1 MFCVVLFSARVFLS
15 QPPALSIPGA
25 AGLAQTVGQEGRGS
39 TGRQTHKGG
48 QPARKGGAWAPGNV
62 APPPGRTRL
71 SRSLL
76 PRGSHAAAA
85 LPLSLCLNK
94 CPHWGLRSRTD
105 GAIAPGQVPRDNAGG
120 RMGGNWAGGG
130 QVSRPPRCV
139 ALLLPPRPV
148 WACVLPCEV
157 AFGDVG
163 LRGSAEDR
171 GGAASW
177 PEPPAGPA
185 PHPRSGFGSSRPPA
199 GCGARASV

>member
-1 MFCVVLFSARVFLS
+1 
-15 QPPALSIPGA
+15 
-25 AGLAQTVGQEGRGS
+25 
-39 TGRQTHKGG
+39 
-48 QPARKGGAWAPGNV
+48 
-62 APPPGRTRL
+62 
-71 SRSLL
+71 
-76 PRGSHAAAA
+76 
-85 LPLSLCLNK
+85 
-94 CPHWGLRSRTD
+94 
-105 GAIAPGQVPRDNAGG
+105 
-120 RMGGNWAGGG
+120 MGGNWAVGG

>member
-1 MFCVVLFSARVFLS
+1 M
-15 QPPALSIPGA
+15 
-25 AGLAQTVGQEGRGS
+25 GQEGRGS

-130 QVSRPPRCV
+130 RSQDPPAVWPCFSPPAPSGPVSSPVKWPLVMSVSEARLRTGEARQAGPSLLP
-139 ALLLPPRPV
+139 ALLPTPAPVSVPLGHLRGVGPGRACDPRARPRPGPE
-148 WACVLPCEV
+148 ASHL
-157 AFGDVG
+157 FT
-163 LRGSAEDR
+163 
-171 GGAASW
+171 GA
-177 PEPPAGPA
+177 
-185 PHPRSGFGSSRPPA
+185 
-199 GCGARASV
+199 